1 MPITPTMKTFSS
13 GNRLV
18 VLLLFIPSN
27 AARPPVAAAVEPFLE
42 DDKLAAVVLCPM
54 L

>member
-18 VLLLFIPSN
+18 VLLLFIP
-27 AARPPVAAAVEPFLE
+27 ARPPVAAAVESFLE
-42 DDKLAAVVLCPM
+42 DDKLAAVVLCPV